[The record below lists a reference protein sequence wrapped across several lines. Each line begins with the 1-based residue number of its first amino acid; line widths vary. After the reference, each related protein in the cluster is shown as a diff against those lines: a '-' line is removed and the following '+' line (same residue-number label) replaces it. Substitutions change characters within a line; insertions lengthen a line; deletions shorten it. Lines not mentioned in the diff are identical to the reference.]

1 MIEERVPQPSGP
13 APEQAEP
20 GDPGRP
26 GPVGEKAVPAPRL
39 SPRPLPPRPW
49 PPAPPKQPPPPPP
62 FEAAH
67 YTFRLDSFD
76 IAKTRSRDAW
86 LSDETDTDH
95 VSFTIAVGDQAP
107 YTQTRD
113 LGDLDEGNNY
123 PIGLSTGPIL
133 IADPGEKVVFNYV
146 MVNSGHQDDAGVHKA
161 LTQAGTTLAEAG
173 VKAAGAAIGG
183 TIGTTVLPG
192 IGTLLGM
199 LGGWLMGE
207 VESIL
212 FADCDGPVAA
222 EQVVKFGRDLW
233 HDTVNGGVLNMSTYH
248 PGIGS
253 PGGCGS
259 NSVYVVRWSITRS

>member
-1 MIEERVPQPSGP
+1 MIPDQVPQS
-13 APEQAEP
+13 PE
-20 GDPGRP
+20 
-26 GPVGEKAVPAPRL
+26 PVATPRL
-39 SPRPLPPRPW
+39 APRPLPPRPW
-49 PPAPPKQPPPPPP
+49 PPTPPKPPPPLPP
-62 FEAAH
+62 FAPAY

-76 IAKTRSRDAW
+76 IAKTRSRDNW

-95 VSFTIAVGDQAP
+95 VSLTVTVGDQAP

-123 PIGLSTGPIL
+123 QIGLSTGPIL
-133 IADPGEKVVFNYV
+133 IADPSEKVVFNYV
-146 MVNSGHQDDAGVHKA
+146 MVNSGHQDEAAVQKA
-161 LTQAGTTLAEAG
+161 LTQAGTTLAEAA
-173 VKAAGAAIGG
+173 VKAAGTAIGG

-207 VESIL
+207 VASIL

-248 PGIGS
+248 PGVDS
-253 PGGCGS
+253 PSGCGS
-259 NSVYVVRWSITRS
+259 NSVYVVRWSIIRS